1 MNIEA
6 LHKAIN
12 KRRNGANFFVRHPL
26 FRSVAYSDGVQEVAV
41 AGCHWLID
49 ILASELPEKFKLNS
63 DVSSFCVI
71 QVRVDQSLAQIT
83 AEFEDGVIAW
93 KRVIEWTDLPDGVIT
108 LYMADDQD
116 GPSPYRIRL
125 PTEF

>member
-12 KRRNGANFFVRHPL
+12 ESRNGANFFVRHPL
-26 FRSVAYSDGVQEVAV
+26 CRSVAYSDGVQEVAQ
-41 AGCHWLID
+41 AGCWWLID
-49 ILASELPEKFKLNS
+49 ILSSELPEKFKLNS

-71 QVRVDQSLAQIT
+71 QVRVDQSRAQIT

-116 GPSPYRIRL
+116 GPSPYRIIL
-125 PTEF
+125 PTEW

>member
-12 KRRNGANFFVRHPL
+12 ESRNGANFFVRHPL
-26 FRSVAYSDGVQEVAV
+26 CRSVAYSDGVQEVGE
-41 AGCHWLID
+41 AGAYWLID
-49 ILASELPEKFKLNS
+49 KIASELPEKFKLNS

-71 QVRVDQSLAQIT
+71 QVRVDQSRAQIT

-93 KRVIEWTDLPDGVIT
+93 KRVVEWTDLPDGVIT
-108 LYMADDQD
+108 LYMADAQE
-116 GPSPYRIRL
+116 GTWPYRIIL
-125 PTEF
+125 PTEW